1 MEILCDT
8 SAPLVKARPRLGP
21 QIGRPGREPLG
32 VVKQREDLFVPHL
45 LPASL
50 VLPAEC
56 GPTTRRARPLP
67 ALERTGASGPT
78 ALARWQPSPGGKRTV
93 RLLGGPWAPERLGEV
108 PLKIRST

>member
-78 ALARWQPSPGGKRTV
+78 ALARW
-93 RLLGGPWAPERLGEV
+93 
-108 PLKIRST
+108 